1 MGVWWTWRRGGPLGV
16 WDVWP
21 NATPHYVHVEL
32 GLYWFAESLI
42 FFFLVGFGLLQGF
55 PVIDSVHTF
64 YGQNIDLLPK
74 VEEFKYLRFLFTSVG
89 RVECETVGWIGVAV

>member
-1 MGVWWTWRRGGPLGV
+1 MDLEKRGCFGSMGCLAQCYTPLC
-16 WDVWP
+16 P
-21 NATPHYVHVEL
+21 CRA
-32 GLYWFAESLI
+32 WFVLVCRKSDL
-42 FFFLVGFGLLQGF
+42 FFLVGFGLLQGF

-74 VEEFKYLRFLFTSVG
+74 VEEFKYLRLLFTSVG